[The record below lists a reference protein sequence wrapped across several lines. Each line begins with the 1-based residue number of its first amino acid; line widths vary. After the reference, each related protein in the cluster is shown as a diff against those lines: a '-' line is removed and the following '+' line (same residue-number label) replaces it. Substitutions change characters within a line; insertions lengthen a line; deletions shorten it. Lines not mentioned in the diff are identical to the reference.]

1 MSGELRQEDVE
12 RLMSCCAEIY
22 RWDGQVPFA
31 EHVIGVLPKLLESA
45 VVVYQSFDFETKT
58 TEMHLSGMQAEIAKH
73 QEAFFKY
80 MHQHPLINHAR
91 ETGATWSLRITDV
104 QPWEAFRE
112 TGLYREFYKKI
123 GLGHQMAASLPA
135 RRGDV
140 LGIAYSKED
149 GAANF
154 TDREKMMLDM
164 LRMHVLQAKQ
174 LSRKFGA
181 ILEFARR
188 AHGML
193 ESLEEGV
200 VGLDGMLRVRQR
212 TKRARE
218 VMERHF
224 GKVAPRELPGE
235 VMGWVRSQVLR
246 EKGVWHTRYATILE
260 TSRGSLKLRLMPR
273 EGEWV
278 LLVEEAAG
286 LREKISMEPLL
297 GLGLTKREAEVLMWV
312 SQGKSNPEIGII
324 VGAKARTVQK
334 HIERILKKL
343 GVENRQA
350 AGMRALEMMM

>member
-1 MSGELRQEDVE
+1 MSVELRQEDLE

-22 RWDGQVPFA
+22 RWDGRLPFG
-31 EHVIGVLPKLLESA
+31 EHAIQVLPRLLDAA
-45 VVVYQSFDFETKT
+45 VVVYQSFDFQTKT
-58 TEMHLSGMQAEIAKH
+58 TAMHLSAMEAEITAH
-73 QEAFFKY
+73 QGAFFKY
-80 MHQHPLINHAR
+80 VHQHPLINHAR

-104 QPWEAFRE
+104 QPWEEFQR
-112 TGLYREFYKKI
+112 TGLYTEFYKKV

-140 LGIAYSKED
+140 LGIAFSKED
-149 GAANF
+149 GDANF
-154 TDREKMMLDM
+154 TDREKLMLDM

-181 ILEFARR
+181 ILEYARR

-193 ESLEEGV
+193 ESLDEGV

-212 TKRARE
+212 TARARE
-218 VMERHF
+218 ILERHF
-224 GKVAPRELPGE
+224 GKFPPRELPAE
-235 VMGWVRSQVLR
+235 VTGWLQLQVSR
-246 EKGVWHTRYATILE
+246 EKEVWQARYATIME
-260 TSRGSLKLRLMPR
+260 TTRGSLKLRLMPR

-286 LREKISMEPLL
+286 LREKISIEPLL
-297 GLGLTKREAEVLMWV
+297 ALGLTKREAEVLTWV

-324 VGAKARTVQK
+324 LGAKARTVQK
-334 HIERILKKL
+334 HIERILRKL

-350 AGMRALEMMM
+350 AGMRALELMM